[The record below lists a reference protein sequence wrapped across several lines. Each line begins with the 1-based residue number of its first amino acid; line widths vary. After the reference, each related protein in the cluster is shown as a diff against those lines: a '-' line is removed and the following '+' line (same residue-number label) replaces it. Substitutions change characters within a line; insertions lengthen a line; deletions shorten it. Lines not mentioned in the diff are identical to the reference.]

1 MWSNWNYNHVNCKVL
16 LWMYNVSLKFQL
28 TFLQSWKIAK
38 ATDTTNEK
46 KDSWRAFQAFRPR
59 TPIARGMRVIAFN
72 RTNTRIGTMIF
83 LSLALRASPT
93 ERAPSLLNLM
103 LRLNSSL
110 SRLRGLTVILEST
123 RGSWKVTSWDWMKFS
138 TLSKKSPVE
147 RPVTSF
153 PAPFLVTST
162 VSEIWKKHIFSS
174 GTIFIPIISDS
185 TDNADLSKRKQV

>member
-1 MWSNWNYNHVNCKVL
+1 
-16 LWMYNVSLKFQL
+16 
-28 TFLQSWKIAK
+28 
-38 ATDTTNEK
+38 
-46 KDSWRAFQAFRPR
+46 
-59 TPIARGMRVIAFN
+59 
-72 RTNTRIGTMIF
+72 MIF

-110 SRLRGLTVILEST
+110 SRFLGLTVTLEST

-162 VSEIWKKHIFSS
+162 VSEI
-174 GTIFIPIISDS
+174 
-185 TDNADLSKRKQV
+185 